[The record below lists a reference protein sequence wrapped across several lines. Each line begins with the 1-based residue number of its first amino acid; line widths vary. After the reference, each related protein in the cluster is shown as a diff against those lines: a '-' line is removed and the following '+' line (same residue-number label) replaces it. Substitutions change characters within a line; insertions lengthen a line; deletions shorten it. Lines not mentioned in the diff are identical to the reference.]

1 VLIPAKKPT
10 FLFPDSPL
18 QENER
23 FLSPPLPAA
32 SCSIPMSD
40 THPPV
45 STWCEALQRK
55 LMDAIDAAWALAEKS
70 DDPAVIAKVRDKA
83 RLAGQLAAEARRIAA
98 LVPPRRTEK
107 PRLAPTALREA
118 FERMDAAVAA
128 PPEPAEAK
136 PPAAQAAAMR
146 AALAK
151 MGRR

>member
-1 VLIPAKKPT
+1 
-10 FLFPDSPL
+10 
-18 QENER
+18 
-23 FLSPPLPAA
+23 
-32 SCSIPMSD
+32 MSD
-40 THPPV
+40 THTPV

-70 DDPAVIAKVRDKA
+70 DDPAVIARVRDKA

-98 LVPPRRTEK
+98 LVPPRRAEK

-118 FERMDAAVAA
+118 FDRMDAAIDA
-128 PPEPAEAK
+128 PAETK

>member
-1 VLIPAKKPT
+1 
-10 FLFPDSPL
+10 
-18 QENER
+18 
-23 FLSPPLPAA
+23 
-32 SCSIPMSD
+32 MSD
-40 THPPV
+40 THTPV

-70 DDPAVIAKVRDKA
+70 DDPAVLAKVRDKA

-98 LVPPRRTEK
+98 LVPPRRNEK

-118 FERMDAAVAA
+118 FERMDAAIAA

>member
-1 VLIPAKKPT
+1 MLY
-10 FLFPDSPL
+10 
-18 QENER
+18 
-23 FLSPPLPAA
+23 
-32 SCSIPMSD
+32 PMSD
-40 THPPV
+40 THTPV

-55 LMDAIDAAWALAEKS
+55 LMAAIDAAWALAEKS
-70 DDPAVIAKVRDKA
+70 DDPAVLAKVRDKA

-98 LVPPRRTEK
+98 LIPPRRSEK

-118 FERMDAAVAA
+118 FERMDAAA
-128 PPEPAEAK
+128 PPQPGEAK